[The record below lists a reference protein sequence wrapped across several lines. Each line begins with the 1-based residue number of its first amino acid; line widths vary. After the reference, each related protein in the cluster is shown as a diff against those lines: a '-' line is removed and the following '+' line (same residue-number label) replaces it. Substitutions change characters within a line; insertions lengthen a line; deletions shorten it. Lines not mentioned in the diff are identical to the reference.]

1 MKRIYKNT
9 LLALML
15 SFTSLQATET
25 MYENAEDGD
34 IAGWRVY
41 DANPAG
47 ATISNILDAEKNSQ
61 VIALQGSGIDNG
73 FSLGNFSDQ
82 ADAWNNRTE
91 NILTLDA
98 KFDGTYMFFVIIETD
113 NGRKFMYYS
122 SQNSDRGSIADGAYI
137 HLGLGTTHTN
147 NQWYTERRDL
157 QADLH
162 LYEPN
167 TTILAVDGI
176 MIRGNGSVDNIKL
189 SNDQIVIGE
198 ITYEDAEDGNTNG
211 WSVYD
216 NTPAGATITNTLSNN
231 SRVITLNGTNTE
243 NGYMIGNW
251 QGRENA
257 WNDRDRKYLKWD
269 MNFNEWSMI
278 FVNIETAQGHRFL
291 YYTPRSSDRG
301 RINDEYIHHG
311 LGNRAQD
318 GLWNTFT
325 RNLEA
330 DLQEFDPGNTLVSV
344 NGILIRG
351 SGQMDNIMMSPN
363 EFVLVQPP
371 LPPTL
376 YEDFES
382 GNMNKWSIDNDGG
395 RADRPP
401 SMSIATGFN
410 GSRYSGYFVG
420 SNIGSQNTYRLD
432 MENDEQF
439 FLSVDISSG
448 DIISHGMMGLRID
461 TDFGPRLIYWDSYRN
476 YEHYYVRNNGT
487 KPAISYYD
495 NNFAI
500 IALGN
505 PFEGTQD
512 ANNLIH
518 FKVDVDEQLQIFEPG
533 NHVQKIWYYLHGNSN
548 RIDNLQLSSN

>member
-1 MKRIYKNT
+1 MKRIYKST
-9 LLALML
+9 LLALIL
-15 SFTSLQATET
+15 SFTTLQATET
-25 MYENAEDGD
+25 IYENAEDGD
-34 IAGWRVY
+34 IAGWRIY
-41 DANPAG
+41 DDNPAG
-47 ATISNILDAEKNSQ
+47 ATINNILDAEKNSQ
-61 VIALQGSGIDNG
+61 VIQLQGSGIDNG

-91 NILTLDA
+91 KILTLDA
-98 KFDGTYMFFVIIETD
+98 KFSGTYMFFVIVETD

-122 SQNSDRGSIADGAYI
+122 SQNSDRGSIGGGAYI

-157 QADLH
+157 QADLN

-167 TTILAVDGI
+167 TTITAVDGI

-198 ITYEDAEDGNTNG
+198 ITYEDGEDGNTNG
-211 WSVYD
+211 WSIYD
-216 NTPAGATITNTLSNN
+216 NTPAGASIENVNGHI
-231 SRVITLNGTNTE
+231 VLNGTNTQ

-251 QGRENA
+251 QGRANA

-318 GLWNTFT
+318 GSWHTFT

-351 SGQMDNIMMSPN
+351 SGQFDNIQMSPN
-363 EFVLVQPP
+363 AFVVVQPP
-371 LPPTL
+371 LPPTI

-382 GNMNKWSIDNDGG
+382 GNMDKWT
-395 RADRPP
+395 
-401 SMSIATGFN
+401 MFN
-410 GSRYSGYFVG
+410 GSQYSGSFVG
-420 SNIGSQNTYRLD
+420 SNIGSQNTYKLP

-439 FLSVDISSG
+439 FLSVDIYAG
-448 DIISHGMMGLRID
+448 AIISHGMMGLRID
-461 TDFGPRLIYWDSYRN
+461 TDQGPRLIYWDAYRN
-476 YEHYYVRNNGT
+476 YEHYHNRNNGT
-487 KPAISYYD
+487 KPAIKYYG
-495 NNFAI
+495 NYAI

-512 ANNLIH
+512 ANGLVH
-518 FKVDVDEQLQIFEPG
+518 FKVDIDEQLQIFEPG
-533 NHVQKIWYYLHGNSN
+533 NHVQKVWYYLHGNSN
-548 RIDNLQLSSN
+548 RIDNIQLSSN